1 MRYLD
6 VFTPDSIIAA
16 AVPYGNEDPR
26 EAGYNNAAYALDRD
40 DVHLLASVENKKVY
54 YIAAASEDFSAHLNA
69 VTPLAAALP
78 GMKGHQGDGAYL
90 AISESG
96 YAVVVRKGDELFSYV
111 GDRSSVDAFIASHD
125 VPTFSAN
132 DAAALPWE
140 GFRTGIVRRAE
151 RVARSTILM
160 GSAICIVSIA
170 LWLVFATWMKNLD
183 DNIQATKDE
192 ASRSIKTSVQQLREF
207 QSQPVIGDIYKMQD
221 VIAITTNADKDAMV
235 SYFKKDKEEVSW
247 KAELPAWITSDYID
261 RNYNKEGRQLNVKRD
276 AERNVIIVEL
286 PSTKKTQ

>member
-16 AVPYGNEDPR
+16 AVPFGNEDPR
-26 EAGYNNAAYALDRD
+26 EAAYNNAAYALDRD
-40 DVHLLASVENKKVY
+40 DVHLLCSVENKKVF

-96 YAVVVRKGDELFSYV
+96 YAVVVRKGDELYSYV
-111 GDRSSVDAFIASHD
+111 GDRQSVDAFIASHD

-140 GFRTGIVRRAE
+140 GFRLGGMRRAE
-151 RVARSTILM
+151 KVARNTLLIGFALATLSFLTWI
-160 GSAICIVSIA
+160 GIASWSANVNEQVDALHQKSQMSIKNSVAQLKNITTQPVLQDVYAMQKIIA
-170 LWLVFATWMKNLD
+170 LTSNSGGFVNYFRIEKGNNL
-183 DNIQATKDE
+183 
-192 ASRSIKTSVQQLREF
+192 
-207 QSQPVIGDIYKMQD
+207 
-221 VIAITTNADKDAMV
+221 
-235 SYFKKDKEEVSW
+235 SW
-247 KAELPAWITSDYID
+247 KVELPTFVLNDYIEQFGKGLTL
-261 RNYNKEGRQLNVKRD
+261 RRD
-276 AERNVIIVEL
+276 VEKNILIVEL
-286 PSTKKTQ
+286 PPKDTKKK